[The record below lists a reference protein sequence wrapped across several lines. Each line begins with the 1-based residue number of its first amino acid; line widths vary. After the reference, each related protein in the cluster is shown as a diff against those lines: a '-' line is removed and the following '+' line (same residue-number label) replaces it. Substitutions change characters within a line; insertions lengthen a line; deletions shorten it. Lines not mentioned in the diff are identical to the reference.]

1 MFGNRSPWANPKELW
16 VRAFSISAMALTGSG
31 ERVVFV
37 HGTDSFGAAAWP
49 HQHRLAGRYDCLFL
63 RRHGFDPQAE
73 PLPTDFDEDARIV
86 GRHLGAGAHLV
97 AHAQG
102 AVAAMMAAVEH
113 PDQVHSLT
121 LYEPACLSLTADLP
135 ATRAYRERLEP
146 LFAARRELT
155 DEQYQR
161 GFVRLVVGAQALP
174 LATEADR
181 VQARRVRLQ
190 SPPWQAP
197 LHIVPGLPTLVVTG
211 GWEPLYEEVAEYLS
225 STGAIHRHAGGHH
238 RPQDTDQ
245 GHALLAAFLAGATLP
260 D

>member
-1 MFGNRSPWANPKELW
+1 M
-16 VRAFSISAMALTGSG
+16 AFGSG

-63 RRHGFDPQAE
+63 RRHGFDLQAD

-86 GRHLGAGAHLV
+86 GRHLGAGAHVV

-113 PDQVHSLT
+113 PDKVHSLT
-121 LYEPACLSLTADLP
+121 LFEPACLSLTADLP
-135 ATRAYRERLEP
+135 ATHAYRQRLEP
-146 LFAARRELT
+146 LFAARGELT
-155 DEQYQR
+155 DEEYQR
-161 GFVRLVVGAQALP
+161 EFVRLVVGAEALP
-174 LATEADR
+174 LATAADR
-181 VQARRVRLQ
+181 AQAKRARLQ
-190 SPPWQAP
+190 APPWNAP

-211 GWEPLYEEVAEYLS
+211 GWEPLYEEVAHYLAG
-225 STGAIHRHAGGHH
+225 TGAIHRHAGGHH
-238 RPQDTDQ
+238 RPQDSDQ
-245 GHALLAAFLAGATLP
+245 GQALLEAFLAGKPLP